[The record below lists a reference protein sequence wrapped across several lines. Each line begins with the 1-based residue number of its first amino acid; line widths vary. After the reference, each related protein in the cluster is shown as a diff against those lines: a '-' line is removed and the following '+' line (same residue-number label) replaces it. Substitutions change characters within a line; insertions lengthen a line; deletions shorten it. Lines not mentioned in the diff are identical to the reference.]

1 MAMQNQLDNSTR
13 PFILYNYPSNRK
25 KGTIKKD
32 TGRTAVLKQYTVLG
46 KIAATGLYVPL
57 TSATATDGS
66 AIPAG
71 IYIGEDIAAETLAA
85 GNVTDCDILTSGAR
99 FDAGQLVIENSLT
112 LNTVVKE
119 AVASIDNATLTP
131 AVYTPATYVAAT
143 YTPEVFVAGDSG
155 ATLTPSEYIPA
166 QYTEATYTPA
176 AFTGAV
182 TIEGTDVRTI
192 GDHLESRMLIAVL
205 TDAASGYEE

>member
-71 IYIGEDIAAETLAA
+71 IYIGEDIAAATLVA

-119 AVASIDNATLTP
+119 AVASIEDATYTP
-131 AVYTPATYVAAT
+131 AVFVPAVYVQAE
-143 YTPEVFVAGDSG
+143 YTPEVFVAGESG
-155 ATLTPSEYIPA
+155 ATLTPSA
-166 QYTEATYTPA
+166 YTPATYTPA
-176 AFTGAV
+176 TYTPASFTGDV
-182 TIEGTDVRTI
+182 EIEGTDVRTI
-192 GDHLESRMLIAVL
+192 GDHLESRMLVAVD
-205 TDAASGYEE
+205 TDAASAYEA

>member
-1 MAMQNQLDNSTR
+1 MAVQATQVDISTR
-13 PFILYNYPSNRK
+13 PFILHSYPANRK
-25 KGTIKKD
+25 KVTIKQD
-32 TGRTAVLKQYTVLG
+32 ATRTTVLKQYTVLG

-71 IYIGEDIAAETLAA
+71 IYIGEDIAAATLVA

-119 AVASIDNATLTP
+119 AVASIDDATYVP
-131 AVYTPATYVAAT
+131 AVYTPAE
-143 YTPEVFVAGDSG
+143 YTPEVFDAGESG
-155 ATLTPSEYIPA
+155 ATLTPSS
-166 QYTEATYTPA
+166 YTPATYTPA
-176 AFTGAV
+176 SFTGEV
-182 TIEGTDVRTI
+182 EIEGTDVRTI

-205 TDAASGYEE
+205 TDSASEYEA

>member
-71 IYIGEDIAAETLAA
+71 IYIGEDIAADTLKA

-119 AVASIDNATLTP
+119 AVASIEDATYTPAVFVPAVYVQAEYTPEVFEAGDSTATLTP
-131 AVYTPATYVAAT
+131 SSYTPATY
-143 YTPEVFVAGDSG
+143 TP
-155 ATLTPSEYIPA
+155 
-166 QYTEATYTPA
+166 ATYTPA
-176 AFTGAV
+176 TFTGDV
-182 TIEGTDVRTI
+182 EIEGTDVRTI
-192 GDHLESRMLIAVL
+192 GDHLESRMLVAVD
-205 TDAASGYEE
+205 TDAASAYEA

>member
-25 KGTIKKD
+25 KGTIKQD
-32 TGRTAVLKQYTVLG
+32 LSRATVLKQYTVLG

-71 IYIGEDIAAETLAA
+71 IYIGEDIPAATLVA

-99 FDAGQLVIENSLT
+99 FDEALLVLENSVT
-112 LNTVVKE
+112 IDTVIGPALDYDAGVY
-119 AVASIDNATLTP
+119 TPGTMTP
-131 AVYTPATYVAAT
+131 AVFAAGT
-143 YTPEVFVAGDSG
+143 SD
-155 ATLTPSEYIPA
+155 
-166 QYTEATYTPA
+166 ATYTPA
-176 AFTGAV
+176 VFTPGSYVPGTATLAGA
-182 TIEGTDVRTI
+182 DVRTI
-192 GDHLESRMLIAVL
+192 RDHLESRMLIAVS
-205 TDAASGYEE
+205 TDAASAYEA

>member
-1 MAMQNQLDNSTR
+1 MAMQNKLDNSTR
-13 PFILYNYPSNRK
+13 PFILHSYPANRK
-25 KGTIKKD
+25 KGTIKQD
-32 TGRTAVLKQYTVLG
+32 ATRATVLKQYTVLG

-71 IYIGEDIAAETLAA
+71 IYIGEDIAAATLVA

-119 AVASIDNATLTP
+119 AVASIDDATYVP
-131 AVYTPATYVAAT
+131 AVYTPAE
-143 YTPEVFVAGDSG
+143 YTPEVFDAGESG
-155 ATLTPSEYIPA
+155 ATLTPSS
-166 QYTEATYTPA
+166 YTPATYTPA
-176 AFTGAV
+176 SFTGEV
-182 TIEGTDVRTI
+182 EIEGTDVRTI

-205 TDAASGYEE
+205 TDSASEYEA

>member
-1 MAMQNQLDNSTR
+1 MAMQNQLDLSSR
-13 PFILYNYPSNRK
+13 PFIIYNYPSNRK
-25 KGTIKKD
+25 KGTIKQNA
-32 TGRTAVLKQYTVLG
+32 TRATVLKQYTVLG

-71 IYIGEDIAAETLAA
+71 IYIGEDIAAATLVA
-85 GNVTDCDILTSGAR
+85 GNVTDCPILTSGAR

-119 AVASIDNATLTP
+119 AVASIEDATYTP
-131 AVYTPATYVAAT
+131 AVYAPAVYAPAVYV
-143 YTPEVFVAGDSG
+143 PEVFVAGESG
-155 ATLTPSEYIPA
+155 ATLTPST
-166 QYTEATYTPA
+166 YTPATYTPA
-176 AFTGAV
+176 TYTPASFTGDV
-182 TIEGTDVRTI
+182 EIEGTDVRTI

-205 TDAASGYEE
+205 TDAASEYEE